1 MLTKKKKQINERLLI
16 LENCDRGTILEV
28 AKILLRVVS
37 EVEQYFKE
45 CEDISFIIK
54 HPEGL
59 TKRRMRIAGMLLG
72 LHNMFKD

>member
-1 MLTKKKKQINERLLI
+1 MSKKRKQTNERLLI

-28 AKILLRVVS
+28 AKILLKIVS

-45 CEDISFIIK
+45 SEDPILVIK
-54 HPEGL
+54 HPEEL

-72 LHNMFKD
+72 LHSMFKD

>member
-1 MLTKKKKQINERLLI
+1 MSKKRKQTNERFLI

-28 AKILLRVVS
+28 AKILLGVVS
-37 EVEQYFKE
+37 ETEQYFKE
-45 CEDISFIIK
+45 FEDPVFVIK
-54 HPEGL
+54 HPKEL